1 MITGEMIESLPVEL
15 ATRINDLVILFKALG
30 ILAIVYIVWLIIK
43 GIFTLRTYRKIDE
56 IYEDIKKIKK
66 KILKRNK

>member
-30 ILAIVYIVWLIIK
+30 ILVIVYILWLIIK